1 MRRRGAAERVHGAGG
16 NAVVVFLPPECRISL
31 DRWSRVCHNRR
42 YQINRN
48 RAEVLSQCFSPCPV
62 LNQTTQRKG
71 KPVMRFYS
79 RIKNFSLTAV
89 IGCVALLSVGP
100 STAQQP
106 VAPTATLEV
115 APATIVDAQPNYVME
130 QPVPPREIPFRPTMD
145 RTAYDA
151 AKAHANSSAPRAA
164 KQFTEALAPL
174 ATPVI
179 RLTNFI
185 AHSETEGF
193 RPPDTHGAVGTTHFV
208 QVTNSHIDMWTRQN
222 TQALPLAKS
231 VTLATFFNYTT
242 ETLFDPRVAYD
253 STWNRWIVTAD
264 AFAESATVQRFFI
277 AVSTSSD
284 PTSTFFIYN
293 LNVNFFGNNNF
304 WDFPQLGMDQD
315 AVLFTANIFNGNTFL
330 GADFF
335 AVAKARL
342 YNGLGFSVPV
352 FTGLVGTLAPPIV
365 RDQNSSTFLIAA
377 PPSGTTFRTYTARDT
392 SKAITLAG
400 PVSITVPSYSV
411 TPDAHQPGT
420 TKLLDTSDSRFV
432 NASTQSGNDLWQTH
446 TIALGGFPAPKF
458 YRLNTSANTV
468 SQSGFYF
475 ASGTSDDFNASIGAN
490 DAGDCFVTYTS
501 TDASVG
507 TNAQVRLSGKLNADA
522 GIAAGPNA
530 FTSPTFYH
538 PSADNPE
545 RWGDYSAV
553 TTDPLNAANAWLVNE
568 NINTGG
574 LLWGSRIVRFGF

>member
-1 MRRRGAAERVHGAGG
+1 MQ
-16 NAVVVFLPPECRISL
+16 FKC
-31 DRWSRVCHNRR
+31 
-42 YQINRN
+42 
-48 RAEVLSQCFSPCPV
+48 
-62 LNQTTQRKG
+62 
-71 KPVMRFYS
+71 
-79 RIKNFSLTAV
+79 RIKNISLAAI
-89 IGCVALLSVGP
+89 IGCVALLSVGA

-115 APATIVDAQPNYVME
+115 APATIVEAQPNYVME
-130 QPVPPREIPFRPTMD
+130 QPLPPREIPFRPTMD
-145 RTAYDA
+145 RSDYDA
-151 AKAHANSSAPRAA
+151 AKAQANSYAPGAV
-164 KQFTEALAPL
+164 KPFTETFAPL

-179 RLTNFI
+179 RLTNFN
-185 AHSETEGF
+185 AHSSTEGL

-222 TQALPLAKS
+222 AQVLPLAKS
-231 VTLATFFNYTT
+231 VTLATFFNYTAQ
-242 ETLFDPRVAYD
+242 TLFDPRVVYD
-253 STWNRWIVTAD
+253 STWNRWIVTAE
-264 AFAESATVQRFFI
+264 AFPESPTVQRFFI
-277 AVSTSSD
+277 GVSTSSD
-284 PTSTFFIYN
+284 PTSTFFIYS

-330 GADFF
+330 GADCF

-365 RDQNSSTFLIAA
+365 RDQNASTFLIAA
-377 PPSGTTFRTYTARDT
+377 PASGTRLSKYTAKNT
-392 SKAITLAG
+392 SKAFGMTLAG

-411 TPDAHQPGT
+411 PPSANQPGT

-432 NASTQSGNDLWQTH
+432 NASTQNGNDLWQTH
-446 TIALGGFPAPKF
+446 TIALGSFSAPKF
-458 YRLNTSANTV
+458 YRINTSTNTV

-475 ASGTSDDFNASIGAN
+475 ASATSDDFNASIAAN
-490 DAGDCFVTYTS
+490 DAGNCFVTWTS

-507 TNAQVRLSGKLNADA
+507 RNAQVRLSGKLSAAA

-530 FTSPTFYH
+530 FSSPTFYH
-538 PSADNPE
+538 PSTDNPE

-568 NINTGG
+568 KVNSGG
-574 LLWGSRIVRFGF
+574 LLWGSRIVQFGF

>member
-1 MRRRGAAERVHGAGG
+1 MQ
-16 NAVVVFLPPECRISL
+16 F
-31 DRWSRVCHNRR
+31 
-42 YQINRN
+42 
-48 RAEVLSQCFSPCPV
+48 
-62 LNQTTQRKG
+62 K
-71 KPVMRFYS
+71 S
-79 RIKNFSLTAV
+79 RIKNLSLAAI
-89 IGCVALLSVGP
+89 IGCVALFSVSA

-115 APATIVDAQPNYVME
+115 APATIVEAQPNYVMV
-130 QPVPPREIPFRPTMD
+130 QPLPPREIPFRPTMD
-145 RTAYDA
+145 RSDYDA
-151 AKAHANSSAPRAA
+151 AKARANFWGPGAA
-164 KQFTEALAPL
+164 KPFTETFAPL

-179 RLTNFI
+179 RLTNFSG
-185 AHSETEGF
+185 HSATEGF

-208 QVTNSHIDMWTRQN
+208 QITNSHIDMWTRQN
-222 TQALPLAKS
+222 TATLPLAKS
-231 VTLATFFNYTT
+231 VTLATFFGYTA
-242 ETLFDPRVAYD
+242 EALFDPRVAYD

-264 AFAESATVQRFFI
+264 AFAESSTVQRFFI
-277 AVSTSSD
+277 AVSTSAD
-284 PTSTFFIYN
+284 PTGSFFIYN
-293 LNVNFFGNNNF
+293 LNVTFFVNDF
-304 WDFPQLGMDQD
+304 FDFPQLGMDQD
-315 AVLFTANIFNGNTFL
+315 AVLFTANIFNGPNFH

-365 RDQNSSTFLIAA
+365 RDQNSSTFLIAS
-377 PPSGTTFRTYTARDT
+377 PPSGTTFSKYTATNT
-392 SKAITLAG
+392 SKGTALTG

-411 TPDAHQPGT
+411 PPAAHQPGT

-458 YRLNTSANTV
+458 YRLDTSANTV

-475 ASGTSDDFNASIGAN
+475 ASATSDDFNASIAAN
-490 DAGDCFVTYTS
+490 DAGNCFVTWTS
-501 TDASVG
+501 TDASAAK
-507 TNAQVRLSGKLNADA
+507 NAQVRLSGKLSADA
-522 GIAAGPNA
+522 GIAAGPSA
-530 FTSPTFYH
+530 GTSPTFYH

-568 NINTGG
+568 KINTGG
-574 LLWGSRIVRFGF
+574 LLWGSKIVRFGF

>member
-1 MRRRGAAERVHGAGG
+1 MH
-16 NAVVVFLPPECRISL
+16 
-31 DRWSRVCHNRR
+31 
-42 YQINRN
+42 
-48 RAEVLSQCFSPCPV
+48 
-62 LNQTTQRKG
+62 
-71 KPVMRFYS
+71 FYS
-79 RIKNFSLTAV
+79 GIESFCLAAL
-89 IGCVALLSVGP
+89 IAGAALLSMGVA
-100 STAQQP
+100 SAQQDI
-106 VAPTATLEV
+106 APASTLDV
-115 APATIVDAQPNYVME
+115 APATIVNTEPNYVME
-130 QPVPPREIPFRPTMD
+130 QPVPPREILFRPTMD
-145 RTAYDA
+145 RGAYDS
-151 AKAHANSSAPRAA
+151 AKALANSYAPGAV
-164 KQFTEALAPL
+164 KPFTEAFAPL

-179 RLTNFI
+179 RLTNFN
-185 AHSETEGF
+185 AHSSTEGL

-222 TQALPLAKS
+222 TQVLPLAKT
-231 VTLATFFNYTT
+231 VTLATFFGYTAQ
-242 ETLFDPRVAYD
+242 TLFDPRVVYD
-253 STWNRWIVTAD
+253 STWNRWIVTAE

-277 AVSTSSD
+277 GVSTSAD

-315 AVLFTANIFNGNTFL
+315 AVLITANIFNGNSFL

-365 RDQNSSTFLIAA
+365 RDQNASTFLIAA
-377 PPSGTTFRTYTARDT
+377 PPSGTTLSKYTATNT
-392 SKAITLAG
+392 SRAFGIALTG
-400 PVSITVPSYSV
+400 PVNITVPSYTV
-411 TPDAHQPGT
+411 PPDAHQPGT

-432 NASTQSGNDLWQTH
+432 NASTQNGDDLWQTH
-446 TIALGGFPAPKF
+446 TIALGSFPSPRF
-458 YRLNTSANTV
+458 YRLNTSTNTV

-475 ASGTSDDFNASIGAN
+475 ASGTSDDFNASIAAN
-490 DAGDCFVTYTS
+490 DAGNCFVTYTS
-501 TDASVG
+501 TDTSVG
-507 TNAQVRLSGKLNADA
+507 RNAQVRLSGKLSADA

-553 TTDPLNAANAWLVNE
+553 TTDPLNAAKAWLVNE
-568 NINTGG
+568 KVNTGG
-574 LLWGSRIVRFGF
+574 LLWGSRIVQFGF

>member
-1 MRRRGAAERVHGAGG
+1 MQ
-16 NAVVVFLPPECRISL
+16 F
-31 DRWSRVCHNRR
+31 
-42 YQINRN
+42 
-48 RAEVLSQCFSPCPV
+48 
-62 LNQTTQRKG
+62 K
-71 KPVMRFYS
+71 S
-79 RIKNFSLTAV
+79 RIKNLSLAAI
-89 IGCVALLSVGP
+89 IGCAALLSAG
-100 STAQQP
+100 SSQAQQAI
-106 VAPTATLEV
+106 APTGTLEV
-115 APATIVDAQPNYVME
+115 ATATIVEAQPNYVME
-130 QPVPPREIPFRPTMD
+130 QPLPPREIPFRPTMEASD
-145 RTAYDA
+145 YDA
-151 AKAHANSSAPRAA
+151 AKARANFWGPGAA
-164 KQFTEALAPL
+164 KPFTETFAPL

-179 RLTNFI
+179 RLTNFSG
-185 AHSETEGF
+185 HSATEGL

-222 TQALPLAKS
+222 TATLPLARS
-231 VTLATFFNYTT
+231 VTLATFFGYTAQ
-242 ETLFDPRVAYD
+242 TLFDPRVVYD
-253 STWNRWIVTAD
+253 STWNRWIVTVE

-277 AVSTSSD
+277 GISTSAD
-284 PTSTFFIYN
+284 PTGSFFIYN

-315 AVLFTANIFNGNTFL
+315 AVLITANIFNGNTSL

-342 YNGLGFSVPV
+342 YNGLGFSVPI

-377 PPSGTTFRTYTARDT
+377 PPSGTTFSKYTVTNT
-392 SKAITLAG
+392 SRAGISLTG

-411 TPDAHQPGT
+411 PPSAHQPGT

-458 YRLNTSANTV
+458 YRLNTSTNTV
-468 SQSGFYF
+468 SQSGSYF
-475 ASGTSDDFNASIGAN
+475 ASATSDDFNASIAAN
-490 DAGDCFVTYTS
+490 DAGNCFVTYTS

-507 TNAQVRLSGKLNADA
+507 KNAQVRLSGKLSGDA

-568 NINTGG
+568 KVNTSG

>member
-1 MRRRGAAERVHGAGG
+1 MSLLNASHAASRRCRARSWSWRQRCCSVFCHQSVGFRSTGG
-16 NAVVVFLPPECRISL
+16 R
-31 DRWSRVCHNRR
+31 RVCHNRR

-89 IGCVALLSVGP
+89 IGCVALLSVGS

-151 AKAHANSSAPRAA
+151 AKARANSYAPRAV
-164 KQFTEALAPL
+164 KPFTETFAPL

-179 RLTNFI
+179 RLTNFN
-185 AHSETEGF
+185 AHSATEGL

-208 QVTNSHIDMWTRQN
+208 QVTNSHIDIWTRQN
-222 TQALPLAKS
+222 TQVLRLANS
-231 VTLATFFNYTT
+231 VTLATFFSYTSA
-242 ETLFDPRVAYD
+242 TLFDPRVVYD
-253 STWNRWIVTAD
+253 STWNRWIVTAE
-264 AFAESATVQRFFI
+264 AFPESATVQRFFI
-277 AVSTSSD
+277 GVSTSAD

-315 AVLFTANIFNGNTFL
+315 AVLITANIFNGNTFL

-352 FTGLVGTLAPPIV
+352 FTSLAGTLAPPIV
-365 RDQNSSTFLIAA
+365 RDQNASTFLIAA
-377 PPSGTTFRTYTARDT
+377 PPSGTSFSEYT
-392 SKAITLAG
+392 
-400 PVSITVPSYSV
+400 V
-411 TPDAHQPGT
+411 T
-420 TKLLDTSDSRFV
+420 
-432 NASTQSGNDLWQTH
+432 
-446 TIALGGFPAPKF
+446 
-458 YRLNTSANTV
+458 NTS
-468 SQSGFYF
+468 
-475 ASGTSDDFNASIGAN
+475 
-490 DAGDCFVTYTS
+490 
-501 TDASVG
+501 
-507 TNAQVRLSGKLNADA
+507 RA
-522 GIAAGPNA
+522 GIGLTRSEEH
-530 FTSPTFYH
+530 TSELQSH
-538 PSADNPE
+538 S
-545 RWGDYSAV
+545 
-553 TTDPLNAANAWLVNE
+553 
-568 NINTGG
+568 
-574 LLWGSRIVRFGF
+574 

>member
-1 MRRRGAAERVHGAGG
+1 MQ
-16 NAVVVFLPPECRISL
+16 FKC
-31 DRWSRVCHNRR
+31 
-42 YQINRN
+42 
-48 RAEVLSQCFSPCPV
+48 
-62 LNQTTQRKG
+62 
-71 KPVMRFYS
+71 
-79 RIKNFSLTAV
+79 RIKNLSLAAI
-89 IGCVALLSVGP
+89 IGGVALLSVGP
-100 STAQQP
+100 SEAQLP
-106 VAPTATLEV
+106 IAPTASLEV
-115 APATIVDAQPNYVME
+115 APATIVEAQPNYVME
-130 QPVPPREIPFRPTMD
+130 QPLPSREIPFRPTMD
-145 RTAYDA
+145 RSEYDA
-151 AKAHANSSAPRAA
+151 AKARADFYGPGAA
-164 KQFTEALAPL
+164 KPFTETFAPL

-179 RLTNFI
+179 KRTNFNG
-185 AHSETEGF
+185 HSATEGL
-193 RPPDTHGAVGTTHFV
+193 RPPDTHGAVGTSHFV

-222 TQALPLAKS
+222 TVTLPLARS
-231 VTLATFFNYTT
+231 VTLATFFGYTAQ
-242 ETLFDPRVAYD
+242 TLFDPRVVYD
-253 STWNRWIVTAD
+253 STWNRWIVTAE

-277 AVSTSSD
+277 AISTSAD
-284 PTSTFFIYN
+284 PTSTFFVYN

-315 AVLFTANIFNGNTFL
+315 AVLITANIFNGNTFL

-377 PPSGTTFRTYTARDT
+377 PPSGTTFSKYTATNT
-392 SKAITLAG
+392 SKGISLAG
-400 PVSITVPSYSV
+400 PASITVPSYSV
-411 TPDAHQPGT
+411 PPSAHQPGT

-432 NASTQSGNDLWQTH
+432 NASTQNGNDLWQTH

-475 ASGTSDDFNASIGAN
+475 ASGTSDDFNASIAAN
-490 DAGDCFVTYTS
+490 DAGNCFVTYTS

-507 TNAQVRLSGKLNADA
+507 TNAQVRLSGKLSADA
-522 GIAAGPNA
+522 GISAGPNA

-553 TTDPLNAANAWLVNE
+553 TTDPNNAANAWLVNE
-568 NINTGG
+568 KVNQGG

>member
-1 MRRRGAAERVHGAGG
+1 M
-16 NAVVVFLPPECRISL
+16 
-31 DRWSRVCHNRR
+31 
-42 YQINRN
+42 
-48 RAEVLSQCFSPCPV
+48 
-62 LNQTTQRKG
+62 KG
-71 KPVMRFYS
+71 KPVMQFKS
-79 RIKNFSLTAV
+79 RIKNISLVA
-89 IGCVALLSVGP
+89 IMGCVALFSAGAR
-100 STAQQP
+100 TAQQP
-106 VAPTATLEV
+106 VLPAATLDV
-115 APATIVDAQPNYVME
+115 APATIVNAQPNYVME
-130 QPVPPREIPFRPTMD
+130 QLMPLGEIAFRPTMD

-151 AKAHANSSAPRAA
+151 AKTQANSYVPGAVKP
-164 KQFTEALAPL
+164 FTEALAPL

-179 RLTNFI
+179 KLTNFN
-185 AHSETEGF
+185 AHKETEGL

-222 TQALPLAKS
+222 TQVLPLAKS

-242 ETLFDPRVAYD
+242 QTLFDPRVIYD
-253 STWNRWIVTAD
+253 STWNRWIVTAE

-304 WDFPQLGMDQD
+304 WDFPQLGIDQD
-315 AVLFTANIFNGNTFL
+315 AVLFTANIFNGLTSL

-342 YNGLGFSVPV
+342 YNGLGFSVPI

-377 PPSGTTFRTYTARDT
+377 PPSGTTFSKYTVTNT
-392 SKAITLAG
+392 SRAGISLTG

-411 TPDAHQPGT
+411 PPSAHQPGT

-458 YRLNTSANTV
+458 YRHNPSTNTV

-475 ASGTSDDFNASIGAN
+475 ASSTSDDFNASIAAN
-490 DAGDCFVTYTS
+490 DAGNCFVTWTS
-501 TDASVG
+501 TDASAAR
-507 TNAQVRLSGKLNADA
+507 NAQVRLSGKLSAAA
-522 GIAAGPNA
+522 GISAGPNA
-530 FTSPTFYH
+530 FISNTFYH

-553 TTDPLNAANAWLVNE
+553 TTDPLNSANAWLVNE
-568 NINTGG
+568 KVNAGG

>member
-1 MRRRGAAERVHGAGG
+1 MH
-16 NAVVVFLPPECRISL
+16 FDFRI
-31 DRWSRVCHNRR
+31 R
-42 YQINRN
+42 
-48 RAEVLSQCFSPCPV
+48 
-62 LNQTTQRKG
+62 
-71 KPVMRFYS
+71 
-79 RIKNFSLTAV
+79 NFSLAAV
-89 IGCVALLSVGP
+89 IGCAALLSVGAA
-100 STAQQP
+100 SAQQDI
-106 VAPTATLEV
+106 APAATLEV
-115 APATIVDAQPNYVME
+115 APATVVDAQPNYVME
-130 QPVPPREIPFRPTMD
+130 QPLPPQAIPFRPTMD

-151 AKAHANSSAPRAA
+151 AKAQANSYAPGAV
-164 KQFTEALAPL
+164 KPFTEIFAPL
-174 ATPVI
+174 ATPAI
-179 RLTNFI
+179 RLTNFNG
-185 AHSETEGF
+185 HSSTEGL

-208 QVTNSHIDMWTRQN
+208 QITNSHIDMWTRQN
-222 TQALPLAKS
+222 TQTLPLAKS
-231 VTLATFFNYTT
+231 VTLATFFGYTT
-242 ETLFDPRVAYD
+242 EALFDPRVIYD

-277 AVSTSSD
+277 AVSTSAD
-284 PTSTFFIYN
+284 PTGSFFIYN
-293 LNVNFFGNNNF
+293 LNVTFFTGDF
-304 WDFPQLGMDQD
+304 YDFPQLGMDQD
-315 AVLFTANIFNGNTFL
+315 AVLFTANIFNGPSFH

-335 AVAKARL
+335 SVAKARL

-377 PPSGTTFRTYTARDT
+377 PPSGTTLSKYTASNT
-392 SKAITLAG
+392 SKATTLTG

-411 TPDAHQPGT
+411 PPSAHQPGT

-446 TIALGGFPAPKF
+446 TIALGSFPAPKF

-475 ASGTSDDFNASIGAN
+475 ASATSDDFNASIAAN
-490 DAGDCFVTYTS
+490 DAGNCFVTWTS
-501 TDASVG
+501 TDASAAK
-507 TNAQVRLSGKLNADA
+507 NAQVRLSGKLSADA

-553 TTDPLNAANAWLVNE
+553 TTDPLDAARAWLVNE
-568 NINTGG
+568 KVNRVVSFGEAV
-574 LLWGSRIVRFGF
+574 SYRFGF

>member
-1 MRRRGAAERVHGAGG
+1 
-16 NAVVVFLPPECRISL
+16 
-31 DRWSRVCHNRR
+31 
-42 YQINRN
+42 
-48 RAEVLSQCFSPCPV
+48 
-62 LNQTTQRKG
+62 
-71 KPVMRFYS
+71 
-79 RIKNFSLTAV
+79 
-89 IGCVALLSVGP
+89 
-100 STAQQP
+100 
-106 VAPTATLEV
+106 
-115 APATIVDAQPNYVME
+115 
-130 QPVPPREIPFRPTMD
+130 MD

-151 AKAHANSSAPRAA
+151 AKARANSYAPLAV
-164 KQFTEALAPL
+164 KPFTETFAPL

-179 RLTNFI
+179 RLTNFNG
-185 AHSETEGF
+185 HSSTQGL

-231 VTLATFFNYTT
+231 VTLATFFGYTA
-242 ETLFDPRVAYD
+242 ETLFDPRVVYD

-264 AFAESATVQRFFI
+264 AFAESSTVQRFFI
-277 AVSTSSD
+277 AVSTTAD
-284 PTSTFFIYN
+284 PTGSFFIYN
-293 LNVNFFGNNNF
+293 LNVTFFVNDF
-304 WDFPQLGMDQD
+304 FDFPQLGIDQD
-315 AVLFTANIFNGNTFL
+315 AVLFTANIFNGTSFH

-365 RDQNSSTFLIAA
+365 RDQNSSTFLIAS
-377 PPSGTTFRTYTARDT
+377 PPSGTTFSKYTVTNT
-392 SKAITLAG
+392 SKGTTLTG
-400 PVSITVPSYSV
+400 PISITVPSYSV
-411 TPDAHQPGT
+411 PPAAHQVGT
-420 TKLLDTSDSRFV
+420 NPKLLDTSDSRFV

-458 YRLNTSANTV
+458 YRLNTSTNTV

-475 ASGTSDDFNASIGAN
+475 ASATSDDFNASIAAN
-490 DAGDCFVTYTS
+490 DAGDCFVTWTS
-501 TDASVG
+501 TDASVAK
-507 TNAQVRLSGKLNADA
+507 NAQVRLSGKLSAAA
-522 GIAAGPNA
+522 GIAAGPTA

-568 NINTGG
+568 KVNSGG

>member
-1 MRRRGAAERVHGAGG
+1 
-16 NAVVVFLPPECRISL
+16 
-31 DRWSRVCHNRR
+31 
-42 YQINRN
+42 
-48 RAEVLSQCFSPCPV
+48 
-62 LNQTTQRKG
+62 
-71 KPVMRFYS
+71 MRFNS
-79 RIKNFSLTAV
+79 RINNFSLAALISCAV
-89 IGCVALLSVGP
+89 LLLLRAAS
-100 STAQQP
+100 AQQEIAP
-106 VAPTATLEV
+106 VAALEV

-130 QPVPPREIPFRPTMD
+130 QPLPPREIPFRPTMD

-151 AKAHANSSAPRAA
+151 EKAQANSYAPGAV
-164 KQFTEALAPL
+164 KPITETFAPL
-174 ATPVI
+174 ATPAI
-179 RLTNFI
+179 RRVNFN
-185 AHSETEGF
+185 AHSATEGL

-222 TQALPLAKS
+222 TQTLPLAKS
-231 VTLATFFNYTT
+231 VTLATFFSYTA
-242 ETLFDPRVAYD
+242 ETLFDPRVVYD
-253 STWNRWIVTAD
+253 STWNRWIVTAE

-277 AVSTSSD
+277 AISTSAD

-315 AVLFTANIFNGNTFL
+315 AVLITANIFNGNTFL

-352 FTGLVGTLAPPIV
+352 FTGLAGTLAPPIV
-365 RDQNSSTFLIAA
+365 RDQNASTFLIAA
-377 PPSGTTFRTYTARDT
+377 PPSGTSFSKYTVTNT
-392 SKAITLAG
+392 SRAGIGLTG

-411 TPDAHQPGT
+411 PPAAHQPGT

-446 TIALGGFPAPKF
+446 TIALGNFPAPKI
-458 YRLNTSANTV
+458 YRIDTSTNTV
-468 SQSGFYF
+468 SQSGSYF
-475 ASGTSDDFNASIGAN
+475 ASGTSDDFNASIAAN

-501 TDASVG
+501 TDTTAG
-507 TNAQVRLSGKLNADA
+507 KNAQVRLSGKRSADA
-522 GIAAGPNA
+522 GIAAGPSA

-553 TTDPLNAANAWLVNE
+553 TTDPLDAANAWLVNE
-568 NINTGG
+568 KVNQGG